1 VEPFI
6 ANKMSESNRIQ
17 IKELLGSLWFD
28 IVSAISLSRDV
39 SIDEIN
45 KIADGLLGR
54 TSELSLKN
62 KLVDAVLYKDE
73 YKERLKNIISVE
85 KYKITELIDY
95 IQSNRSFDFDTSI
108 DANKIAV
115 IYAQGNIIYGEGDEE
130 SIGQGMM
137 VKAINKAVKNNAVKA
152 IVLRVNSPG
161 GSALASDLIW
171 RALEIAKKQKPL
183 VVSMGSY
190 AASGGYYIS
199 CNADSIFAES
209 TTITG
214 SIGVF
219 GILPNASEFTN
230 KIGIYSEKV
239 STNSSP
245 SYSPFSKLDPKFYEV
260 TKEGVDQV
268 YKTFVSKVAE
278 GRGMTYDEVHLLA
291 QGRVWSGKQ
300 ALKNGLIDAV
310 GGLDKAIL
318 SAALLAEID
327 EYKIEN
333 YPNYENDIR
342 DSFRNMPFMNL
353 KEDLMKEWLGDTN
366 FILFNQLNTLKSVEG
381 IQLGLPY
388 VLSIK

>member
-28 IVSAISLSRDV
+28 IVSAISLSRDI